1 MIVLT
6 ADMTVAMS
14 LCRYKMLLPCVKI
27 DYELREKAR
36 GYFKQLRAN
45 MRVEWRVGAWSCTSS
60 AMNVIL
66 SCSDEGQCSICKR
79 INNAD

>member
-6 ADMTVAMS
+6 ADMAVAMS
-14 LCRYKMLLPCVKI
+14 VCRYKMLLPCVKI
-27 DYELREKAR
+27 GYKSGEKAR
-36 GYFKQLRAN
+36 GYFKQLSTN
-45 MRVEWRVGAWSCTSS
+45 MWVEWRVGAWSCTSS